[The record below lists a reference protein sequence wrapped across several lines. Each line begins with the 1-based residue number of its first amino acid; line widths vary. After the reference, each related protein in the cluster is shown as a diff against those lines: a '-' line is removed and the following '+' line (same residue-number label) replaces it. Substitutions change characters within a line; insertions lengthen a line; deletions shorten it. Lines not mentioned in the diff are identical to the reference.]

1 MIRQALAYDLKVAGL
16 LSTIFTLGLAVAGL
30 PTGYVA
36 DRISRKMIILVAM
49 AIYSVFTLA
58 TIYASGFW
66 DMLFYRAMTGVGEGM
81 QMAALFAAVG
91 SYFHRRRS
99 FFIGWLIVA
108 YGVGAFLGP
117 RIGSMLAQAADSWQ
131 TPFVWFAFTGL
142 VIAAIVL
149 VFVPKDF
156 TESAGPDDGEAIDPA
171 ALAHMPAGL
180 WNRNVVLGVIGC
192 VILGYSLY
200 GFIGLYT
207 TYLREGLLFSQA
219 DAAAAFSFFGL
230 GGLMSFAGGWFGDR
244 FPQRWVTAIA
254 FGLLAAVGYAMY
266 NWSTSLQSQS
276 VLSFLTGALAS
287 GFVFVNLLS
296 MLQRSVQAAHGGLCV
311 GHLLDVFVRLR
322 IHGRLS
328 SGRPGGRIRL
338 GRCRADRAD
347 IISARRDHRHGAG
360 RPQAID
366 RGDGEESLET
376 YWEVNYCIFRGS
388 AGCQPASATGK
399 AGSSRGAREHR
410 WSPQVSHP
418 RGAHVGVEPLANSAS
433 NSASNDIPL
442 R

>member
-1 MIRQALAYDLKVAGL
+1 MLPAIRQALGYDLKVAGL

-36 DRISRKMIILVAM
+36 DRASRKTIILVAM

-58 TIYASGFW
+58 TIYAAGFW
-66 DMLFYRAMTGVGEGM
+66 DMLVYRAMTGIGEGM
-81 QMAALFAAVG
+81 QMAALFAAIG

-117 RIGSMLAQAADSWQ
+117 RIGAMLAQASDRWQ

-142 VIAAIVL
+142 AIAAVVL
-149 VFVPKDF
+149 MLVPKEF
-156 TESAGPDDGEAIDPA
+156 TESRGPDREQPVDQA
-171 ALAHMPAGL
+171 ALAHVPASL
-180 WNRNVVLGVIGC
+180 WNRNVVMGFIGC

-200 GFIGLYT
+200 GFVGLYT
-207 TYLREGLLFSQA
+207 TYLREGLMFSQV

-230 GGLMSFAGGWFGDR
+230 GGLMSFVGGWFGDR

-254 FGLLAAVGYAMY
+254 FALLAGVGYAMY

-296 MLQRSVQAAHGGLCV
+296 MLQRSVRPHMVGAA
-311 GHLLDVFVRLR
+311 
-322 IHGRLS
+322 
-328 SGRPGGRIRL
+328 SGIFL
-338 GRCRADRAD
+338 T
-347 IISARRDHRHGAG
+347 
-360 RPQAID
+360 
-366 RGDGEESLET
+366 SL
-376 YWEVNYCIFRGS
+376 FGS
-388 AGCQPASATGK
+388 ASTAGYLLAVLVGAFGWGGAALVELTLFPIVGILAMAMVDPAQLIA
-399 AGSSRGAREHR
+399 
-410 WSPQVSHP
+410 VSKKP
-418 RGAHVGVEPLANSAS
+418 
-433 NSASNDIPL
+433 
-442 R
+442 

>member
-1 MIRQALAYDLKVAGL
+1 VSLPGEFTAAVAQPSAARAAAHPLAPMVFLVLLCLAYSINAADRQIFPTLLPAIRQTFAYDLKVAGL

-36 DRISRKMIILVAM
+36 DRISRKTIILVAM

-58 TIYASGFW
+58 TIYAYGFW

-81 QMAALFAAVG
+81 QMAALFAAIG

-142 VIAAIVL
+142 LIAAIVL
-149 VFVPKDF
+149 VFVPQDF
-156 TESAGPDDGEAIDPA
+156 TESKGPDQGEAIDQA
-171 ALAHMPAGL
+171 ALAGVPANL
-180 WNRNVVLGVIGC
+180 WNRNVVLGLIGC

-207 TYLREGLLFSQA
+207 TYLREGLLFSQP

-244 FPQRWVTAIA
+244 FAQRWVTAIA
-254 FGLLAAVGYAMY
+254 FGLLAVVGYAMY

-276 VLSFLTGALAS
+276 ILSFLTGALAS

-296 MLQRSVQAAHGGLCV
+296 MLQRSV
-311 GHLLDVFVRLR
+311 
-322 IHGRLS
+322 
-328 SGRPGGRIRL
+328 RP
-338 GRCRADRAD
+338 
-347 IISARRDHRHGAG
+347 HM
-360 RPQAID
+360 
-366 RGDGEESLET
+366 
-376 YWEVNYCIFRGS
+376 VGS
-388 AGCQPASATGK
+388 ASGIFLTSLFG
-399 AGSSRGAREHR
+399 
-410 WSPQVSHP
+410 
-418 RGAHVGVEPLANSAS
+418 SAS
-433 NSASNDIPL
+433 TAGYLLGVLVGAFGWGGAALVELTLFPIVGIIAMALVDPRQL
-442 R
+442 VAVTKRTP

>member
-1 MIRQALAYDLKVAGL
+1 VAPVVFLILLCLAYSINAADRQIFPTLLPAIRQALAYDLKVAGL

-36 DRISRKMIILVAM
+36 DRISRKTIILVAM

-117 RIGSMLAQAADSWQ
+117 RIGSMLAQATDSWQ

-149 VFVPKDF
+149 IFVPKDF
-156 TESAGPDDGEAIDPA
+156 TESKGPDAGEAVDPA
-171 ALAHMPAGL
+171 ALAQVPANF
-180 WNRNVVLGVIGC
+180 WNRNVVLGIIGC

-296 MLQRSVQAAHGGLCV
+296 MLQRSV
-311 GHLLDVFVRLR
+311 
-322 IHGRLS
+322 
-328 SGRPGGRIRL
+328 RP
-338 GRCRADRAD
+338 
-347 IISARRDHRHGAG
+347 
-360 RPQAID
+360 PM
-366 RGDGEESLET
+366 
-376 YWEVNYCIFRGS
+376 VGS
-388 AGCQPASATGK
+388 ASGIFLTSLFG
-399 AGSSRGAREHR
+399 
-410 WSPQVSHP
+410 
-418 RGAHVGVEPLANSAS
+418 SAS
-433 NSASNDIPL
+433 TAGYLLAVLVGAFGWGGAALIELTLFPL
-442 R
+442 VGIVAMAMIDPKQLIAVTAKRA